1 MQIATTS
8 VITAIFRIVDQYPAA
23 VHLLMHIPFDC
34 SPHYETVKR
43 QIIRTAES
51 TTKILISQLHSR
63 RRHFPASIRIIERTV
78 DRRQRAIEASAIG
91 GVCRRSPASASLRD
105 STAVTWFNAASQ
117 VARSTAC
124 VSRRANSRN
133 PRINSDR
140 ATSHH
145 DRRRRRRGGLHRENS
160 LGSRRVTA

>member
-1 MQIATTS
+1 VHIATTS

-51 TTKILISQLHSR
+51 MTKILISQLHSR

-91 GVCRRSPASASLRD
+91 GVCRRSPASASLHD

-117 VARSTAC
+117 VAPAAC
-124 VSRRANSRN
+124 VSCRANSRN
-133 PRINSDR
+133 PRINSDP

-145 DRRRRRRGGLHRENS
+145 GRRRRRRRRGLHRENS